1 MLREE
6 LRESDIPGRTTIRK
20 RIEEV
25 LDEHLDQLEKDLK
38 VSSQYFVHPF
48 LKLSAP

>member
-6 LRESDIPGRTTIRK
+6 LKESDIPGRTTIRK

-25 LDEHLDQLEKDLK
+25 LEDHLDTLK
-38 VSSQYFVHPF
+38 QDMQVWNTTNA
-48 LKLSAP
+48 L